1 MNVEKNANS
10 ISVDVKS
17 SYLEQESDPSKE
29 RYLFAYTI
37 TIKNDSNASARLLS
51 RYWKITG
58 GDGHEQEVEGDG
70 VVGQHPYLTP
80 EQEFTYTSAA
90 MLDTPV
96 GMMQGHYKMVND
108 DGERF
113 EVTIPPFTLAVPKTL
128 H

>member
-51 RYWKITG
+51 RYGK
-58 GDGHEQEVEGDG
+58 
-70 VVGQHPYLTP
+70 
-80 EQEFTYTSAA
+80 
-90 MLDTPV
+90 
-96 GMMQGHYKMVND
+96 
-108 DGERF
+108 
-113 EVTIPPFTLAVPKTL
+113 
-128 H
+128 